1 MTTYAPSYTTVG
13 VSVGDGTSTTKTNW
27 LIPALLVGGGVAG
40 AAVII
45 ASKKREKK

>member
-27 LIPALLVGGGVAG
+27 LIPALLVGGGVVG
-40 AAVII
+40 AVII
-45 ASKKREKK
+45 VASNKKEKK